1 MIGHLSGVVVFSD
14 GQETIVQTLSGI
26 GYQVYLPKVLIEGA
40 SAQLF
45 ISHIIRENDEALYGF
60 ESLRAKKLFELL
72 LQVKGVG
79 PKSAFALMSSL
90 SVLEIIQAIQT
101 EDRKKLKSA
110 PGVGDKAAA
119 QMILDLSKKVFKI
132 QMYSDAR
139 SKLNVVA
146 GVEQPMMQIEPMV
159 LQSPAASSLGHE
171 LLDEALMACREL
183 GFKDEKVIPL
193 AQKILG
199 ETEIHRSEQLVHL
212 VLKQI

>member
-1 MIGHLSGVVVFSD
+1 MIGHLTGVVVFSD
-14 GQETIVQTLSGI
+14 GQETIVQTPSGI

-40 SAQLF
+40 VAQLY

-79 PKSAFALMSSL
+79 PKSAFALMGSL
-90 SVLEIIQAIQT
+90 SVLEIIQAVQT
-101 EDRKKLKSA
+101 EDKKKLKSA

-119 QMILDLSKKVFKI
+119 QMILDLAKKIFKV
-132 QMYSDAR
+132 QMYSDTKSRLSVLSPSEQTEINLDA
-139 SKLNVVA
+139 VA
-146 GVEQPMMQIEPMV
+146 LEYTPITMV
-159 LQSPAASSLGHE
+159 SHE

-183 GFKDEKVIPL
+183 GFKDEKIIPI
-193 AQKILG
+193 AQRILG
-199 ETEIHRSEQLVHL
+199 ESEIHRSEQLVHL